1 MSNTKIMTN
10 PDFDANGGSGFSK
23 GMPQIV
29 NPDMESKQ
37 VMGFLYSVSRSQA
50 GEFWP
55 LYVGPNRI
63 GRSAQCDIHL
73 MEASVSEN
81 HATLVIRKMQNNGQS
96 AGVFVF
102 IQDTGSMYGTMLN
115 GVTLDFNP
123 KECKSGD
130 IISVGENYELYFMLV
145 DSEALGLKVKPGFK
159 STVQKEET
167 WPVGFPKGTVPAA
180 ASPFDDGS
188 KKTVVIP
195 PSR

>member
-63 GRSAQCDIHL
+63 GRSA
-73 MEASVSEN
+73 
-81 HATLVIRKMQNNGQS
+81 
-96 AGVFVF
+96 
-102 IQDTGSMYGTMLN
+102 
-115 GVTLDFNP
+115 
-123 KECKSGD
+123 
-130 IISVGENYELYFMLV
+130 
-145 DSEALGLKVKPGFK
+145 
-159 STVQKEET
+159 
-167 WPVGFPKGTVPAA
+167 
-180 ASPFDDGS
+180 
-188 KKTVVIP
+188 
-195 PSR
+195 